1 MDGSEIARE
10 IMQEIRRERVFKRM
24 LEQRKKREY
33 RLKEKGIINGKIENR
48 VCRY

>member
-24 LEQRKKREY
+24 LEQRKKRED
-33 RLKEKGIINGKIENR
+33 RLKEKRITINGKKEAIL
-48 VCRY
+48 